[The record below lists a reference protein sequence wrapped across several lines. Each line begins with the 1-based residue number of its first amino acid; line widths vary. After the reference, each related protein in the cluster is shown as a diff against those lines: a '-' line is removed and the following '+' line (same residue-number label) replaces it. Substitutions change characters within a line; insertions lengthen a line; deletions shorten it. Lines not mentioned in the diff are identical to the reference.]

1 MPNHWWVLSAFLASA
16 SVGAHGQTHE
26 QGGDAKPSDVI
37 VGDWRISQ
45 AVPGT
50 CQAIARISQH
60 LVFNL
65 VIEKAT
71 GRGGFFLESDVW
83 QFTEGNTYSGSVSF
97 DDWATSQALNFQ
109 TGSVH
114 DDGLL
119 SARVEPGF
127 PQQLAKADHFEV
139 KIPDIYMGGDI
150 PLKDIN
156 GMSAAFATCLQQ

>member
-1 MPNHWWVLSAFLASA
+1 MPNRWWVLSAFLASA
-16 SVGAHGQTHE
+16 SVGVHGQTHE
-26 QGGDAKPSDVI
+26 EAGDAKASDVI

-45 AVPGT
+45 AIPGT

-65 VIEKAT
+65 VIEKTT

-83 QFTEGNTYSGSVSF
+83 QFTEGNTYPGKISF

-109 TGSVH
+109 TESIH
-114 DDGLL
+114 EDGFL

-127 PQQLAKADHFEV
+127 QEELAKADHLAV
-139 KIPDIYMGGDI
+139 KIPAIYVGGDI
-150 PLKDIN
+150 PLKDIS
-156 GMSAAFATCLQQ
+156 GMSIAFATCLQQ